1 MENFDIRPSE
11 KTKGSYFFSKNLQN
25 TQNTQN
31 TQKSNLLH
39 SHVLMQE

>member
-25 TQNTQN
+25 TQNTQ
-31 TQKSNLLH
+31 KSNLLH